1 MITLSLKFAFLGG
14 FIALALFAILIF
26 IILNK
31 TEENNQMIL
40 SLRRLKNAFNELDEQ
55 AKIILK
61 TDLELNQSQEESDK
75 RLNGL
80 DALQKISRQ
89 ISTTLDENEIFKRLN
104 DAIVSD
110 LDFEYVFIAIYDKER
125 VLHASV
131 NHGFPQETV
140 LSIISNITKD
150 DSLIEALENGHA
162 FSSVNA
168 PTQRKQD
175 ILHIFGAEQFVLS
188 PILSQHGMLGMMYVG
203 NKSGV
208 SAITEGDEEIL
219 SILASQIGQSLE
231 NARLSEEVYKSNQ
244 HLELEIKDRTKQL
257 ATALET
263 VQEISKKKSEFISAV
278 SHELRTPLTSIKGY
292 AAILI
297 AGKIGE
303 VPDAVKERLAKINTH
318 SDNLVALINN
328 LLDIAR
334 IESGRVELKF
344 SLHPVKSVV
353 DNVADLL
360 TPQIKEKN
368 IKLNL

>member
-231 NARLSEEVYKSNQ
+231 NA
-244 HLELEIKDRTKQL
+244 
-257 ATALET
+257 
-263 VQEISKKKSEFISAV
+263 
-278 SHELRTPLTSIKGY
+278 PL
-292 AAILI
+292 
-297 AGKIGE
+297 
-303 VPDAVKERLAKINTH
+303 
-318 SDNLVALINN
+318 
-328 LLDIAR
+328 
-334 IESGRVELKF
+334 F
-344 SLHPVKSVV
+344 
-353 DNVADLL
+353 
-360 TPQIKEKN
+360 
-368 IKLNL
+368 